1 MSSTRK
7 TPEVMIDNAI
17 HRSASRRAKLQDVPL
32 AAVIRQII
40 QQAAA
45 GLPVGG
51 NRAALARQNLFYEH
65 GTVCLKRREEARGS
79 LKGRKLY
86 ALCEC
91 RTRVRFTMNA
101 EKYEMASSVIRANG
115 HNLTEVIENG
125 LAEYGRTGEIGSPSV
140 EVQQ

>member
-7 TPEVMIDNAI
+7 TPEVMIDNTV
-17 HRSASRRAKLQDVPL
+17 HRSASRRAELQDVPL

-51 NRAALARQNLFYEH
+51 NRAAKARQNTFYEH
-65 GTVCLKRREEARGS
+65 SALCLKQREEARGT
-79 LKGRKLY
+79 LVGRKLY
-86 ALCEC
+86 ALCQC

-101 EKYEMASSVIRANG
+101 EKYEVASAVIRANG
-115 HNLTEVIENG
+115 HNLTEIIENG
-125 LAEYGRTGEIGSPSV
+125 LAEYGRTGETSSPT
-140 EVQQ
+140 EAHQ